1 MHASRFGNLFTRIV
15 IDLSGLIHSRNGPQ
29 PLPSGDFGDYLI
41 RRHRKGGCYSCLPHS
56 GLSDIVEGENLA
68 LPSALPCKY
77 FSGPELASWIKLLIE
92 D

>member
-1 MHASRFGNLFTRIV
+1 MQASRFGNLFTRIV
-15 IDLSGLIHSRNGPQ
+15 IHSSGLIHSRNGPR

-41 RRHRKGGCYSCLPHS
+41 RRHRKGGCYSCLPRS
-56 GLSDIVEGENLA
+56 GLSDIVEGEKLA
-68 LPSALPCKY
+68 MPSAKY